1 MRIGILGGTFNPIH
15 NGHLLMAEYVREA
28 MELEQ
33 VWIMPSGR
41 PPHKHHP
48 VLVTDEAR
56 CEMIKLAIQGNEA
69 FVFSDM
75 EMTRQGTTYTAD
87 TLEQLKKTY
96 PEHEFYFIMGADSFV
111 ELSTWYQ
118 PEKIFSLAEIVV
130 VNRQGTTRH
139 QFKEYRDLYERKYG
153 KEVSLVEMPFIGI
166 SSTNIRLRA
175 ATGLSVRYQVPDAV
189 AEYMEKKGMYQVE
202 EKTERF

>member
-15 NGHLLMAEYVREA
+15 NGHLLMAEYTREA

-48 VLVTDEAR
+48 VLVTDDDR
-56 CEMIKLAIQGNEA
+56 CEMIKLAIQDNPA

-75 EMTRQGTTYTAD
+75 EMIRQGMTYTAD
-87 TLEQLKKTY
+87 TLAQLKEQY

-118 PEKIFSLAEIVV
+118 PEQIFSLAEIVV
-130 VNRQGTTRH
+130 VNRQGTTKH
-139 QFKEYRDLYERKYG
+139 QFVEYRDLYEKKYG
-153 KEVSLVEMPFIGI
+153 KEAFLVEMPFVGI

-175 ATGLSVRYQVPDAV
+175 ATGLSVRYQVPGVV
-189 AEYMEKKGMYQVE
+189 AEYMEKNGLYQIE
-202 EKTERF
+202 E

>member
-48 VLVTDEAR
+48 VLVTDEER

-87 TLEQLKKTY
+87 TLEQLKETY

-139 QFKEYRDLYERKYG
+139 QFTEYRDLYEKKYG
-153 KEVSLVEMPFIGI
+153 KEASLVEMPFIGI

-175 ATGLSVRYQVPDAV
+175 ATGLTVRYQVPDIV
-189 AEYMEKKGMYQVE
+189 AEYMEKKGLYQME
-202 EKTERF
+202 EE

>member
-48 VLVTDEAR
+48 VLVTDEER
-56 CEMIKLAIQGNEA
+56 CEMIKLAIQDNET

-75 EMTRQGTTYTAD
+75 EMMRNGITYTAD
-87 TLEQLKKTY
+87 TLEQLKETY

-111 ELSTWYQ
+111 ELSTWYH

-139 QFKEYRDLYERKYG
+139 QFAEYRDLYEKNYG
-153 KEVSLVEMPFIGI
+153 KEAFLVEMPFIGI
-166 SSTNIRLRA
+166 SSTNIRMRA
-175 ATGLSVRYQVPDAV
+175 ATGLTVRYQVPDVV
-189 AEYMEKKGMYQVE
+189 AEYMEKKGLYQME
-202 EKTERF
+202 E

>member
-48 VLVTDEAR
+48 VLVTDEDR
-56 CEMIKLAIQGNEA
+56 CEMIKLAIQDNET

-75 EMTRQGTTYTAD
+75 EMMRNGITYTAD
-87 TLEQLKKTY
+87 TLEQLRETY

-111 ELSTWYQ
+111 ELSTWYH

-139 QFKEYRDLYERKYG
+139 QFAEYRDLYEKKYG
-153 KEVSLVEMPFIGI
+153 REAFFVEMPFIGI

-175 ATGLSVRYQVPDAV
+175 STGLTVRYQVPDV
-189 AEYMEKKGMYQVE
+189 VVEYMEKKGLYQVE
-202 EKTERF
+202 E

>member
-15 NGHLLMAEYVREA
+15 NGHLLMAEYVRET

-33 VWIMPSGR
+33 VWIMPSRR
-41 PPHKHHP
+41 PPHKRHP
-48 VLVTDEAR
+48 VFVTDEER
-56 CEMIKLAIQGNEA
+56 CEMIKLAIQDNAA

-75 EMTRQGTTYTAD
+75 EMAREGITYTAD
-87 TLEQLKKTY
+87 TLEQLKEMY

-139 QFKEYRDLYERKYG
+139 QFMEYRDLYEKKYG
-153 KEVSLVEMPFIGI
+153 KEAFLVEMPFIGI

-175 ATGLSVRYQVPDAV
+175 ATGLTVRYQVPDV
-189 AEYMEKKGMYQVE
+189 VMEYMEKKGLYRPE
-202 EKTERF
+202 E

>member
-48 VLVTDEAR
+48 VLVTDEDR
-56 CEMIKLAIQGNEA
+56 CEMIKLAIQDNET

-75 EMTRQGTTYTAD
+75 EMMRNGITYTAD
-87 TLEQLKKTY
+87 TLEQLRETY

-111 ELSTWYQ
+111 ELSTWYH

-139 QFKEYRDLYERKYG
+139 QFAEYRDLYEKNYG
-153 KEVSLVEMPFIGI
+153 KEAFLVEMPFIGI

-175 ATGLSVRYQVPDAV
+175 ATGLTVRYQVPDVV
-189 AEYMEKKGMYQVE
+189 AEYMEKKGLYQVE
-202 EKTERF
+202 E